1 VLAALSLLVGALT
14 GGAFLPLTIS
24 TFAYAWAEK
33 RHRKAWAG
41 LAQPPVRVAGGPY
54 RGGDLVAARLRLAP
68 AAVRLAAVSAFYWAW
83 CCAMAWIVVAF
94 CASGMPP
101 ADLLVLTG
109 LAVAFLVGRAG
120 LKLLRRDAN
129 AALFAQRAALLA
141 LVHALLLATS
151 AAAFFAADWAGLALL
166 FTVLAAAQAALLAT
180 IARRHAP
187 LFALRRDDGPTPASL
202 PGWLARLLARRPQ
215 RRANFFTSASQT
227 SPGA

>member
-33 RHRKAWAG
+33 RHRRAWVG

-54 RGGDLVAARLRLAP
+54 RGGELVAARLRRAPLAL
-68 AAVRLAAVSAFYWAW
+68 RLAAVSAFYWSW

-109 LAVAFLVGRAG
+109 LGVAALVGRAG
-120 LKLLRRDAN
+120 LKLLRRDSN
-129 AALFAQRAALLA
+129 AACFARRAALVA
-141 LVHALLLATS
+141 LVHGLLLATCATAS
-151 AAAFFAADWAGLALL
+151 FTADWAGLTLL
-166 FTVLAAAQAALLAT
+166 FAVLAAGQAALLAT
-180 IARRHAP
+180 AARRHAP
-187 LFALRRDDGPTPASL
+187 LFALRSHDGPATAPL